1 MGDDCIKEYK
11 RILEKNNPLQNQ
23 LALTLLLEKGREN
36 ILNDKFYNAML
47 KSVEEKSSS
56 FMTTDFQK
64 EYIKISRDMA
74 NMPLNDLYEFIKDEI
89 NIKKDRNK
97 ER

>member
-1 MGDDCIKEYK
+1 MREYQK
-11 RILEKNNPLQNQ
+11 ILGKNNPLQNLVA
-23 LALTLLLEKGREN
+23 LALLFEKGTEN

-47 KSVEEKSSS
+47 KNVEEKPNS
-56 FMTTDFQK
+56 FMTADFQK

-74 NMPLNDLYEFIKDEI
+74 SMKSNDLYDFIKNEV
-89 NIKKDRNK
+89 NITKNRNK

>member
-1 MGDDCIKEYK
+1 MREYQK
-11 RILEKNNPLQNQ
+11 ILGKNNPLQNQ
-23 LALTLLLEKGREN
+23 LALALLFEKGREN

-47 KSVEEKSSS
+47 KNVEEKPNS
-56 FMTTDFQK
+56 FMSADFQK

-74 NMPLNDLYEFIKDEI
+74 SVKSNDLYDFIKNEV
-89 NIKKDRNK
+89 NITKNRNK

>member
-1 MGDDCIKEYK
+1 
-11 RILEKNNPLQNQ
+11 
-23 LALTLLLEKGREN
+23 
-36 ILNDKFYNAML
+36 ML
-47 KSVEEKSSS
+47 KSVEEKPNS

>member
-1 MGDDCIKEYK
+1 MREYQK
-11 RILEKNNPLQNQ
+11 ILGKNNPLQNQ
-23 LALTLLLEKGREN
+23 LALALLLKKGTEN

-47 KSVEEKSSS
+47 KNVEEKPNS
-56 FMTTDFQK
+56 FMTADFQK

-74 NMPLNDLYEFIKDEI
+74 SMKSNDLYDFIKNEV
-89 NIKKDRNK
+89 NITKNRNK

>member
-1 MGDDCIKEYK
+1 MKEYK
-11 RILEKNNPLQNQ
+11 RILGKNNSLKNQ

-47 KSVEEKSSS
+47 KSVEEKPNS

>member
-1 MGDDCIKEYK
+1 MKEYK
-11 RILEKNNPLQNQ
+11 KILGKNNPLQNQ
-23 LALTLLLEKGREN
+23 LALTLLLKKGREN

-74 NMPLNDLYEFIKDEI
+74 NMSLNDLFEFIKDEI
-89 NIKKDRNK
+89 NIKKYRNK

>member
-1 MGDDCIKEYK
+1 MREYQK
-11 RILEKNNPLQNQ
+11 ILGKNNPLQNQ
-23 LALTLLLEKGREN
+23 LALALLFEKGTEN

-47 KSVEEKSSS
+47 KNVEEKPNS
-56 FMTTDFQK
+56 FMTADFQK

-74 NMPLNDLYEFIKDEI
+74 SVKSNDLYDFIKNEV
-89 NIKKDRNK
+89 NITKNRNK

>member
-1 MGDDCIKEYK
+1 MREYQK
-11 RILEKNNPLQNQ
+11 ILGKNNPLQNQ
-23 LALTLLLEKGREN
+23 LSLALLFEKGTEN

-47 KSVEEKSSS
+47 KNVEEKPNS
-56 FMTTDFQK
+56 FMTADFQK

-74 NMPLNDLYEFIKDEI
+74 SMKSNDLYDFIKNEV
-89 NIKKDRNK
+89 NITKNRNK